1 MTTRKMD
8 GLASIGVDV
17 NARSFF
23 LQGPVD
29 SDMLRT
35 AWSSLAALGISKPVV
50 VFIDSG
56 GGDLSTAFSIYDLI
70 SNFEN
75 HVTTVCLG
83 EVSSA
88 ATVIFAAGDVRL
100 ISENSFCMIHNGSVE
115 LSSDSS
121 EETTERWL
129 RHAKTYTEKMIALYA
144 KQMNLP
150 ISKVRRLLQH
160 DTLYIGE
167 QAVAAGLADGIWKK
181 T

>member
-23 LQGPVD
+23 LQGDVD
-29 SDMLRT
+29 SEMLRT
-35 AWSSLAALGISKPVV
+35 AWSSLAALGVSKPISIY
-50 VFIDSG
+50 IDSG
-56 GGDLSTAFSIYDLI
+56 GGDLSTAFSIHDLI
-70 SNFEN
+70 TNFEN

-88 ATVIFAAGDVRL
+88 ATVIWAAGDVRL
-100 ISENSFCMIHNGSVE
+100 ISENSFCMIHSGHVE
-115 LSSDSS
+115 ISADSS

-129 RHAKTYTEKMIALYA
+129 KHAKRYTDKMVALYA

-150 ISKVRRLLQH
+150 ISKVRRMLQN
-160 DTLYIGE
+160 DNLYIGE
-167 QAVAAGLADGIWKK
+167 EAVAAGLADGIWMKK
-181 T
+181 